1 MTTPASP
8 VVDVPGFAILG
19 TPPTS
24 PQLVN
29 IYTVQS
35 GGPERIE
42 SVYMTIIPDT
52 GGGNNTVYGIQ
63 LVDQSGVVLYLQT
76 TPIFDPGAGV
86 SAVEYLTFSRQ
97 GNDSSQEP
105 VAVQDS
111 AADAVFYYSVNMRL
125 PDLVLQNGSMV
136 NFAIWRDDG
145 GEGSDTPVSDC
156 SVTVTR
162 NPGGV
167 SDTTT
172 VADILP
178 LLVPTTG

>member
-1 MTTPASP
+1 VTTPASP
-8 VVDVPGFAILG
+8 VTAVSGFTILG
-19 TPPTS
+19 TPSTS
-24 PQLVN
+24 PQLVT

-42 SVYMTIIPDT
+42 SVYMTIVPDT
-52 GGGNNTVYGIQ
+52 GATNNTVYGIQ

-76 TPIFDPGAGV
+76 TPIFTPAAGV
-86 SAVEYLTFSRQ
+86 SAVEYLTFSRL
-97 GNDSSQEP
+97 GNDSAQEP

-111 AADAVFYYSVNMRL
+111 ASDAVFYYSVNMRL

-145 GEGSDTPVSDC
+145 GEGSDTLVSDC
-156 SVTVTR
+156 SITVTR
-162 NPGGV
+162 NPGPV
-167 SDTTT
+167 SDTTS